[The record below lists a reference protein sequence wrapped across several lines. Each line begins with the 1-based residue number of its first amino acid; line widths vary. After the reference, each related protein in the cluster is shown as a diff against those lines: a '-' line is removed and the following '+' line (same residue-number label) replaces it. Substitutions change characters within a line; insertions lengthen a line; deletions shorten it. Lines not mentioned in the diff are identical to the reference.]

1 MMEKLVREDGVCKGN
16 QESTI
21 CERIQP
27 EKQDRGMERERERE
41 REKDNRP
48 WRHDA
53 THYPFSRN
61 GNERE
66 KGDSRHPVHEVPRL
80 VFVWGVFKLLDFP
93 KLEV

>member
-1 MMEKLVREDGVCKGN
+1 MVYVGGIKKARYADGSN
-16 QESTI
+16 Q
-21 CERIQP
+21 RN
-27 EKQDRGMERERERE
+27 KNRGMERE

-66 KGDSRHPVHEVPRL
+66 REGSRRPVHEVPRL
-80 VFVWGVFKLLDFP
+80 VFVWGVFKLLDFS